1 MMTLKYED
9 LSEHSSYTYRVFF
22 QMENKI
28 QQVQKKLNRMKEF
41 DIAMTDKLQSLRTIA
56 REDFDRA
63 SAFFHHTDMTVAEIM
78 EEIFEK
84 RA

>member
-9 LSEHSSYTYRVFF
+9 LSKHSSYTCRVFI
-22 QMENKI
+22 QMENEV

-56 REDFDRA
+56 REDFYQA
-63 SAFFHHTDMTVAEIM
+63 CALCHHTDMTVAEIM
-78 EEIFEK
+78 EEVFEK
-84 RA
+84 GG

>member
-9 LSEHSSYTYRVFF
+9 LSKRSSYTCQVFI
-22 QMENKI
+22 QMENEI
-28 QQVQKKLNRMKEF
+28 QQMQKKLNRMKEF
-41 DIAMTDKLQSLRTIA
+41 DTAMTDKLQSLRTIA

>member
-9 LSEHSSYTYRVFF
+9 MSKRSSYTCQVFT
-22 QMENKI
+22 QMENEI
-28 QQVQKKLNRMKEF
+28 QQMQKKLNRMKEF
-41 DIAMTDKLQSLRTIA
+41 DTAMTDKLQSLQTIT

-78 EEIFEK
+78 EEVFEK
-84 RA
+84 RG